1 MGLGAA
7 QMQHFKHPDAHV
19 IASGAREDV
28 VSPLA
33 EYDVEGS
40 GSSGSEDSDAPF
52 ARADAAAAVAASG
65 CSPSTDA
72 VPSADGGLADEEAG
86 MEDEEVDDDEDEDQG
101 DVGGSYS
108 DVDGDSDPEDSAIRC
123 TQVMRIVCLHSPCVQ
138 RRNQQVRKHAS
149 ANNIAGGDF
158 TCHHRRF

>member
-1 MGLGAA
+1 LRSPGAA
-7 QMQHFKHPDAHV
+7 RAGAAHV
-19 IASGAREDV
+19 HVENGAAHLEHPAAQVIALAARENV

-52 ARADAAAAVAASG
+52 APADAAAALAASG

-72 VPSADGGLADEEAG
+72 VPSGDGGLADEEEG
-86 MEDEEVDDDEDEDQG
+86 LEDAEDDDVDDEDEDQG

-123 TQVMRIVCLHSPCVQ
+123 MVIFRFVSPHSPHVQ
-138 RRNQQVRKHAS
+138 R
-149 ANNIAGGDF
+149 
-158 TCHHRRF
+158 